1 MPHHRQSGAREQA
14 HAAQMRAPA
23 DSVTIEGDD
32 EAAGPQF
39 AKEDTVTTCRQE
51 ALRWVHRYAAGGAV
65 LSALPLPLSTSA
77 ALAAMETHM
86 TAFIGSIYAD
96 PMGGPTTAAA
106 GGTYA
111 VMGQGLKYVAMQ
123 AGVLRPGARLCGA
136 VDDRRLDDRG
146 ARLRHRRPLRA
157 KIPRSAVHRQG
168 PLVPEFGLEC
178 PREGA
183 HQGRLRVQ

>member
-1 MPHHRQSGAREQA
+1 M
-14 HAAQMRAPA
+14 
-23 DSVTIEGDD
+23 
-32 EAAGPQF
+32 
-39 AKEDTVTTCRQE
+39 TTCRQE

-123 AGVLRPGARLCGA
+123 AACFVPVLG
-136 VDDRRLDDRG
+136 
-146 ARLRHRRPLRA
+146 
-157 KIPRSAVHRQG
+157 SAVRLTIAVSTIEALGYAIVGHYERKFPGRQFTG
-168 PLVPEFGLEC
+168 KVP
-178 PREGA
+178 
-183 HQGRLRVQ
+183 